1 MTMLTRRTLL
11 IGAIGIAIAVAAPQA
26 IAEIVNPDDIF
37 PVKRIN
43 PKLIKPQFR
52 RTIVPYPETEW
63 PGTIIV
69 DTESRHLYLILE
81 GGEAI
86 RYGVGVGREGFAW
99 SGEAVVGH
107 KTMWP
112 EWNPPP
118 EMVARDDNA
127 ARWADGMPGG
137 PQNPL
142 GARALY
148 LYANGK
154 DTLYRIH
161 GTNDPKSIGKNMSS
175 GCIRM
180 LNEDIID
187 LYRRVTIGSRVVVLG
202 PAAPLEAQISGY

>member
-1 MTMLTRRTLL
+1 MTLL
-11 IGAIGIAIAVAAPQA
+11 SRRMLLVGTTAMVATAAMSPA
-26 IAEIVNPDDIF
+26 LADIVNPEDSF
-37 PVKRIN
+37 PVERID
-43 PKLIKPQFR
+43 PKTVKPEFR
-52 RTIVPYPETEW
+52 RTIVAYPEADW
-63 PGTIIV
+63 PGTVII
-69 DTESRHLYLILE
+69 DTAARHLYLILE

-86 RYGVGVGREGFAW
+86 RYGVGVGRNGFAW
-99 SGEAVVGH
+99 SGEAVIGH

-118 EMVARDDNA
+118 EMVARDENA
-127 ARWADGMPGG
+127 AKWANGMPGG
-137 PQNPL
+137 LKNPL

-202 PAAPLEAQISGY
+202 PELPEAQVSSY